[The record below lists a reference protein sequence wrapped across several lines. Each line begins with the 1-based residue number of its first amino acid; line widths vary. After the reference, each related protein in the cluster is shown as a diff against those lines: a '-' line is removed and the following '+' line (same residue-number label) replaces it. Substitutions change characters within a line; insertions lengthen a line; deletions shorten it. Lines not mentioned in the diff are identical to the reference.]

1 MPNGPGSPARILV
14 VDDEASIG
22 IHSPRA
28 FRVVDRARGLL
39 LVSMACFACSTARSH
54 EDEERRAKN
63 LDAAM
68 VTRELIGHA
77 QGILI
82 ERERIT
88 GDQASNISRQASQRL
103 NVKLREVAQDLVDTG
118 ERPDTG
124 SPRRG

>member
-1 MPNGPGSPARILV
+1 M
-14 VDDEASIG
+14 
-22 IHSPRA
+22 
-28 FRVVDRARGLL
+28 
-39 LVSMACFACSTARSH
+39 SMACFACSTARSH

-118 ERPDTG
+118 ERPET
-124 SPRRG
+124 

>member
-1 MPNGPGSPARILV
+1 
-14 VDDEASIG
+14 
-22 IHSPRA
+22 
-28 FRVVDRARGLL
+28 
-39 LVSMACFACSTARSH
+39 
-54 EDEERRAKN
+54 
-63 LDAAM
+63 M

-118 ERPDTG
+118 ERPET
-124 SPRRG
+124 